1 VTTPEETL
9 GSGNYLDASM
19 EMDDNSGQIIQAV
32 CDAGRIAPG
41 RQPVSNCSMS
51 PSGTNL
57 PFNAEAPSRLQA
69 HFSWPLRDPNRLFQ
83 ELARL
88 TQRDLPHPA
97 GPACSEHEDIGG
109 PLDVLGNIVWF
120 VLAGWWLALGHLV
133 TAVVLAFRLLG
144 RILSLLALRSGRLA
158 R

>member
-1 VTTPEETL
+1 VRRPPIPIYGTFLT
-9 GSGNYLDASM
+9 
-19 EMDDNSGQIIQAV
+19 IRF
-32 CDAGRIAPG
+32 GRIP
-41 RQPVSNCSMS
+41 RSERPVRV
-51 PSGTNL
+51 G
-57 PFNAEAPSRLQA
+57 PFLTQ
-69 HFSWPLRDPNRLFQ
+69 NRPFQ